1 MNKTDQMRQRI
12 KEYHRKH
19 GEEFRLKC
27 MIGQQKGLARCAKT
41 AMKREVH
48 ERRALEIQAELDK
61 LIETIKEV

>member
-12 KEYHRKH
+12 KEYHHKH

-41 AMKREVH
+41 DMQREAH
-48 ERRALEIQAELDK
+48 ERRAVELQAELDK
-61 LIETIKEV
+61 LKDQVE